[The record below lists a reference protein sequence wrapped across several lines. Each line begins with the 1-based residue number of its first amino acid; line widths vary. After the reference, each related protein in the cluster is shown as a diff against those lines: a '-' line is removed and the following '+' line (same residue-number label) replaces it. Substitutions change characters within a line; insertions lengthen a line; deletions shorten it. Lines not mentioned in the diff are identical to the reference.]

1 MLLGQHRH
9 RWGTREWV
17 PIDSSSEPEV
27 TIYISMEYTDS
38 SNFQH
43 AFASVYLYLK
53 YRYSMTSKKQRR
65 LCPWKEWKQHS
76 CNKQQWRVKRFEEV
90 SQIVTT
96 CRNFKVRKVSEAF
109 SSNFPVM
116 VGSWISLVWP
126 SLKPSFS
133 SDAWHNLTQLDTS
146 LEESCSNGSNMFQL
160 PSAFST
166 IFLKV
171 SHSYAI
177 RLSFRFCRLPN
188 GRLKWYKWWLL
199 TVDNIWTL
207 SKKNSWPSALRSL
220 RYLDTSST
228 EQDLTLS
235 DTKKDSFQRRF
246 SAAELLTKR
255 FRLDPDGDC
264 PCQAPKALVS
274 PNVKRSICRAIN
286 QTQQCTNVHNVM

>member
-96 CRNFKVRKVSEAF
+96 CRNFRSSEGFGRFRKVSEAF

-133 SDAWHNLTQLDTS
+133 SPMHDTTWHNLTHLWRKAVPMAQICSNCRPPSPPSFWRCRIRTQFVCPSDFVDFQMAGSSDISDDYWLSTTSEHCPKRTHGHRHWWASGTWTRVPLSRIWLCQTPKRTRSNEGSQL
-146 LEESCSNGSNMFQL
+146 LSCSRKGFDWIQMG
-160 PSAFST
+160 
-166 IFLKV
+166 IV
-171 SHSYAI
+171 H
-177 RLSFRFCRLPN
+177 
-188 GRLKWYKWWLL
+188 
-199 TVDNIWTL
+199 
-207 SKKNSWPSALRSL
+207 
-220 RYLDTSST
+220 
-228 EQDLTLS
+228 
-235 DTKKDSFQRRF
+235 
-246 SAAELLTKR
+246 
-255 FRLDPDGDC
+255 
-264 PCQAPKALVS
+264 
-274 PNVKRSICRAIN
+274 VKRLRLWCH
-286 QTQQCTNVHNVM
+286 QT